1 MRLGLWALGAL
12 FVGALIAHF
21 LLGDQGYV
29 LITFRGYLIE
39 MSVPAL
45 ILVFVVLY
53 GSIRLLKRLWHAPRA
68 LAQAWVNRGGRNAG
82 VRLTRGLMHMAEG
95 DFTRGEQLLTRGLK
109 DSAAPLVNYL
119 LAARAAH
126 SQGARERRNEWL
138 KLAYESLPDAEITVL
153 LTQAELEL
161 EDGELER
168 ALATAQ
174 RILDKAP
181 ANRAA
186 LAIFAR
192 TKLALGDSAGLI
204 ELLPRLAHAKLA
216 TEQLAEIAART
227 LETLLA
233 DSGLKYEAYA
243 NVWTELPSAVRKAPK
258 VLRTHARILDRFGK
272 GEEAIGEILRVLKR
286 SWEHELVRAYGEV
299 KARDALKQLRR
310 AEGWLKT
317 HSEDAVLLL
326 TTARLC
332 MANELWG
339 KARSYLES
347 SLALA
352 PNPESYALY
361 GKLLDQLGNPDQAA
375 LAYHSGLDLMAGARP
390 GRRALSAPP
399 KTRRSSS

>member
-1 MRLGLWALGAL
+1 MRLGFWALGAL
-12 FVGALIAHF
+12 FVGALLAHF

-45 ILVFVVLY
+45 ILVLVVLY
-53 GSIRLLKRLWHAPRA
+53 ALVRLLKHLWRAPRA

-82 VRLTRGLMHMAEG
+82 ARLTRGLMHMAEG
-95 DFTRGEQLLTRGLK
+95 EFDRGERLLTRGLK
-109 DSAAPLVNYL
+109 DSTAPLVNYL

-138 KLAYESLPDAEITVL
+138 KLAYEALPDAEVTVL

-174 RILDKAP
+174 RILDKEP

-186 LAIFAR
+186 LALLAR
-192 TKLALGDSAGLI
+192 TKLALGDGVGLLDI
-204 ELLPRLAHAKLA
+204 LPRLAHAKLA
-216 TEQLAEIAART
+216 TEQLADIGART
-227 LETLLA
+227 LEAVLASNDLKSESYATLWA
-233 DSGLKYEAYA
+233 Q
-243 NVWTELPSAVRKAPK
+243 LPAAVRKTPK
-258 VLRTHARILDRFGK
+258 VLRMHARILDRFGK
-272 GEEAIGEILRVLKR
+272 GDEAIGEILRVLRR
-286 SWEHELVRAYGEV
+286 SWEPDLVRAYGEV
-299 KARDALKQLRR
+299 TARDPLKQLRR

-317 HSEDAVLLL
+317 HAEDAALLL
-326 TTARLC
+326 TAARLC

-375 LAYHSGLDLMAGARP
+375 LAYHSGLSLVAGTRP
-390 GRRALSAPP
+390 ERRALSAPP
-399 KTRRSSS
+399 KVRRA

>member
-45 ILVFVVLY
+45 ILVFAVLY
-53 GSIRLLKRLWHAPRA
+53 ALIRLLRRLWLAPRA
-68 LAQAWVNRGGRNAG
+68 LAEAWVNRGGRSAG
-82 VRLTRGLMHMAEG
+82 IRLTRGLMHMAEG
-95 DFTRGEQLLTRGLK
+95 DFTRGEQMLTRGLK
-109 DSAAPLVNYL
+109 NSTAPLVNYL

-126 SQGARERRNEWL
+126 SQGARDRRNEWL
-138 KLAYESLPDAEITVL
+138 KLAYEALPDAEVTVL

-161 EDGELER
+161 EDGDLER

-174 RILDKAP
+174 RILDKEP
-181 ANRAA
+181 ANRAGLA
-186 LAIFAR
+186 LFAR
-192 TKLALGDSAGLI
+192 TKLAIGDRAGLV
-204 ELLPRLAHAKLA
+204 ELLPRLAQAKIA
-216 TEQLAEIAART
+216 TEQLADIASRT
-227 LETLLA
+227 LEALLT
-233 DSGLKYEAYA
+233 DPGLKSEPYA
-243 NVWTELPSAVRKAPK
+243 QLWMELPAAVRKVPK
-258 VLRTHARILDRFGK
+258 VLRMHARILDRFGK
-272 GEEAIGEILRVLKR
+272 GDEAIGEILRVLKR
-286 SWEHELVRAYGEV
+286 SWEPELVRAYGEV

-317 HSEDAVLLL
+317 HAEDAVLLL
-326 TTARLC
+326 TAARLC

-375 LAYHSGLDLMAGARP
+375 VAYHSGLDLVAEARE
-390 GRRALSAPP
+390 RRALSAPS
-399 KTRRSSS
+399 KARA

>member
-12 FVGALIAHF
+12 FVGALVAHF

-45 ILVFVVLY
+45 ILVFAALY
-53 GSIRLLKRLWHAPRA
+53 VSIRLLKRLWRAPRA
-68 LAQAWVNRGGRNAG
+68 LAQAWVNRGGHSAG
-82 VRLTRGLMHMAEG
+82 VRLTRGLMHLAEG
-95 DFTRGEQLLTRGLK
+95 DFTRGEQMLTRGLK
-109 DSAAPLVNYL
+109 DSTAPLVNYL

-138 KLAYESLPDAEITVL
+138 KLAYEALPDAEVTVL

-192 TKLALGDSAGLI
+192 TKLALGDRAGLV
-204 ELLPRLAHAKLA
+204 ELLPRLARAKIA
-216 TEQLAEIAART
+216 TEQLADITART
-227 LETLLA
+227 LEALLA
-233 DSGLKYEAYA
+233 DSGLKADA
-243 NVWTELPSAVRKAPK
+243 CTKLWAELPAAVRKTPK
-258 VLRTHARILDRFGK
+258 VLRMHARILDRFGQ
-272 GEEAIGEILRVLKR
+272 GDEAIGEILRVLKR

-299 KARDALKQLRR
+299 KSRDTLKQLRR

-326 TTARLC
+326 TAARLC

-375 LAYHSGLDLMAGARP
+375 VAYHSGLDLIATAR
-390 GRRALSAPP
+390 GDRRALSAPP
-399 KTRRSSS
+399 KARRA

>member
-21 LLGDQGYV
+21 LLGDHGYV

-45 ILVFVVLY
+45 ILVFAILY
-53 GSIRLLKRLWHAPRA
+53 ASIRLLRRLWLAPRA
-68 LAQAWVNRGGRNAG
+68 LAEAWVNRGGRNAG
-82 VRLTRGLMHMAEG
+82 IRLTRGLMHMAEG
-95 DFTRGEQLLTRGLK
+95 DFTRGEQMLTRGLK
-109 DSAAPLVNYL
+109 NSTAPLVNYL

-138 KLAYESLPDAEITVL
+138 KLAYEALPDAEVTVL

-168 ALATAQ
+168 PLATAQ
-174 RILDKAP
+174 RILDKEP
-181 ANRAA
+181 TNRAGLA
-186 LAIFAR
+186 LFAR
-192 TKLALGDSAGLI
+192 TKLALGDRAGLV
-204 ELLPRLAHAKLA
+204 ELLPRLAHAKIA
-216 TEQLAEIAART
+216 TEQLADLASRTFEI
-227 LETLLA
+227 LLT
-233 DSGLKYEAYA
+233 DPGLKSEPYA
-243 NVWTELPSAVRKAPK
+243 QLWMQLPAAVRKVPK
-258 VLRTHARILDRFGK
+258 ALRMHARILDRFGQ
-272 GEEAIGEILRVLKR
+272 GDEAIGEILRVLKR
-286 SWEHELVRAYGEV
+286 SWEPELVRAYGEV

-317 HSEDAVLLL
+317 HAEDAVLLL
-326 TTARLC
+326 TAARLC

-361 GKLLDQLGNPDQAA
+361 GKLLDQLGDPDQAA
-375 LAYHSGLDLMAGARP
+375 VAYHSGLDLVAKAREQRALGAPPRT
-390 GRRALSAPP
+390 RRA
-399 KTRRSSS
+399 

>member
-1 MRLGLWALGAL
+1 MRLAFWALGAL
-12 FVGALIAHF
+12 FVGALVAHF

-29 LITFRGYLIE
+29 LITFRGYLVE

-45 ILVFVVLY
+45 VLVLVVLY
-53 GSIRLLKRLWHAPRA
+53 ASVRLLKRLWHAPRA
-68 LAQAWVNRGGRNAG
+68 LAQAWVNRGGRTAG
-82 VRLTRGLMHMAEG
+82 ARLTRGLMHMAEG
-95 DFTRGEQLLTRGLK
+95 EFDRGEQLLTRGLK
-109 DSAAPLVNYL
+109 NSAAPLVNYL

-138 KLAYESLPDAEITVL
+138 KLAYEALPDAEITVL

-174 RILDKAP
+174 RILDKEP

-186 LAIFAR
+186 LALLAR
-192 TKLALGDSAGLI
+192 TKLALGDRLGLV

-216 TEQLAEIAART
+216 TEQLADIAART
-227 LETLLA
+227 FEAVLANSDLKSEIYATLW
-233 DSGLKYEAYA
+233 K
-243 NVWTELPSAVRKAPK
+243 ELPAAVRKTPK
-258 VLRTHARILDRFGK
+258 VLRMHARILDQFGK
-272 GEEAIGEILRVLKR
+272 GDEAISEILRVLKR
-286 SWEHELVRAYGEV
+286 SWEPDLVRAYGEV
-299 KARDALKQLRR
+299 AARDALKQLRR

-317 HSEDAVLLL
+317 HAEDAVLLL
-326 TTARLC
+326 TAARLC

-375 LAYHSGLDLMAGARP
+375 LAYHSGLSLVAGSRP
-390 GRRALSAPP
+390 ERPALSAPA
-399 KTRRSSS
+399 KARRA